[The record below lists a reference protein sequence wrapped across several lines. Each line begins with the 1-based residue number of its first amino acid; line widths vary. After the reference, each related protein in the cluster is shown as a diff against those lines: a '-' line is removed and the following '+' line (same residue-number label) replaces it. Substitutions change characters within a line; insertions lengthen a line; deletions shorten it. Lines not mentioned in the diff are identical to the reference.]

1 MIDLIQ
7 PPSDTQASRDAL
19 LQDSI
24 VDENAIA
31 VPKQPRK
38 LVKPKGQVK
47 DFETKRLPNYLRKQ
61 R

>member
-1 MIDLIQ
+1 MIDVIQ

-31 VPKQPRK
+31 VPKQHRK
-38 LVKPKGQVK
+38 LVKPKG
-47 DFETKRLPNYLRKQ
+47 
-61 R
+61 